1 MLTLPEKILFAV
13 ALIASLSLAF
23 TTFRRMVFV
32 IQRGQGSLDFENL
45 PGRLLDGLVALVGQG
60 GMLRQRPLTSLA
72 HFLLAWGFLYYL
84 LVNLVDI
91 VEGYAPGFHFLGDGL
106 WGGLYRLLADLFS
119 VVVLAAMVF
128 FLVRRFVVKTPALQF
143 RANVKLHPQALPGI
157 SRDSLIVGGFI
168 LGHVGFRFLGASF
181 LAAAA
186 GGDPWQPFA
195 SSVARLWQGMPP
207 AVVEA
212 GWRLSWWLALGL
224 ILAFVP
230 YFPYTKHAH
239 LFMGPFNAI
248 TRPRRRA
255 PGVLEPINFE
265 DEGIEQFGAAR
276 LTDLSQTQIVDA
288 FACIMC
294 NRCQETCPAYVTGKE
309 LSPAALEIN
318 KRYYLKE
325 NKNLPGCGPAAED
338 TLPLLEYAISD
349 SAVWACTSCGAC
361 IEVCPV
367 GNEPM
372 FDILDI
378 RRDLVLMSSVFPA
391 QLKGAFTGIE
401 RHGNPWQM
409 AEDRLAWTRPLEF
422 KVPTVEEN
430 PDFEIL
436 YWVGCAGA
444 FDPSAQQTA
453 RAIATLL
460 HTAGVNFAVL
470 GNSEVCTGDTARRT
484 GNEYL
489 FFEMARANV
498 ETLNSAGA
506 DKKRIV
512 TGCPHCLHTLG
523 QEYADFGGFYT
534 VLHHTQLLNELIGSG
549 RLKLDPG
556 APVGGPAKAA
566 FHDPCYLARHNGI
579 FEAPREALVKTGLS
593 LLEMGRNRR
602 DTFCCGA
609 GGGQM
614 WKEEEPGLQAV
625 NVTRYAE
632 AQTTGADI
640 LAVGCPFC
648 ARMLADAQQK
658 QPGAGPQVEDVAEIM
673 LRAVKR

>member
-13 ALIASLSLAF
+13 ALTVSLYLAF
-23 TTFRRMVFV
+23 ITFRRMIFS
-32 IQRGQGSLDFENL
+32 IRRGQGSLDFNDL
-45 PGRLLDGLVALVGQG
+45 PGRLVAGLVALVGQG
-60 GMLRQRPLTSLA
+60 GILRRRPLTSLA

-84 LVNLVDI
+84 LVNLVDV
-91 VEGYAPGFHFLGDGL
+91 VEGYAPGFHFLGEGL
-106 WGGLYRLLADLFS
+106 WAGLYRLLADLFS
-119 VVVLAAMVF
+119 VAVLAAMIF
-128 FLVRRFVVKTPALQF
+128 FLVRRFVAKTPALQF
-143 RANVKLHPQALPGI
+143 RSNVKLHPQALPGI

-181 LAAAA
+181 QLAAS
-186 GGDPWQPFA
+186 GGDPWQPLA
-195 SSVARLWQGMPP
+195 SSVARLWQGLPP
-207 AVVEA
+207 AAVTG

-239 LFMGPFNAI
+239 LFMGPFNYM

-255 PGVLEPINFE
+255 SGVLAPINFE
-265 DEGIEQFGAAR
+265 DERIEQFGAAR
-276 LTDLSQTQIVDA
+276 LTDLDQTHIVDA

-294 NRCQETCPAYVTGKE
+294 NRCQDACPAYATGKE

-318 KRYYLKE
+318 KRYYLRA
-325 NKNLPGCGPAAED
+325 NKNRLGSDPAAEA
-338 TLPLLEYAISD
+338 TLLEYAISD

-372 FDILDI
+372 LDILYI

-391 QLKGAFTGIE
+391 QLKSAFTGIE

-444 FDPSAQQTA
+444 FDPAAQQTA

-460 HTAGVNFAVL
+460 HAAGLNFAVL
-470 GNSEVCTGDTARRT
+470 GNSEACTGDIARRA

-489 FFEMARANV
+489 FFEMARANI
-498 ETLNSAGA
+498 ETLNAAGA

-523 QEYADFGGFYT
+523 QEYADFGGSYT

-549 RLKLDPG
+549 RLKLNPVAPAGG
-556 APVGGPAKAA
+556 AEKIV
-566 FHDPCYLARHNGI
+566 FHDPCYLARHNGVV
-579 FEAPREALVKTGLS
+579 EAPREALVKTGLA
-593 LLEMGRNRR
+593 LVEMERNRR

-614 WKEEEPGLQAV
+614 WKEEEPGFQAV
-625 NVTRYAE
+625 NVARYAE
-632 AQTTGADI
+632 ARTTGADT

-648 ARMLADAQQK
+648 ARMLLDARQH
-658 QPGAGPQVEDVAEIM
+658 QPEAGLQVKDVAEIM
-673 LRAVKR
+673 LRAIQR